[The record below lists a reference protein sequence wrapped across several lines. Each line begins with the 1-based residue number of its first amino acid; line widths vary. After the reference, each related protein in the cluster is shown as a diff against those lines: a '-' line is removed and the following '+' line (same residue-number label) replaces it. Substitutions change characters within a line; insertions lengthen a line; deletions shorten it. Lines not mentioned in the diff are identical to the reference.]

1 MKPAQ
6 PIKYGIGWLILD
18 VFLIVET
25 IIDIRTGKF
34 TANELCMVILISL
47 ISAILLIKILKK
59 RREKE
64 RQ

>member
-1 MKPAQ
+1 MKPAR

-34 TANELCMVILISL
+34 TVTGFMDY
-47 ISAILLIKILKK
+47 
-59 RREKE
+59 
-64 RQ
+64 

>member
-1 MKPAQ
+1 MKPAR

-18 VFLIVET
+18 CFLIVET
-25 IIDIRTGKF
+25 ILDIRTGKF
-34 TANELCMVILISL
+34 TVNELCMVILVSL
-47 ISAILLIKILKK
+47 ISAILLIKIFKK